1 MKVEGVNCGSLPP
14 VRQSRDFGL
23 IDSISSLWSPKY
35 MDHALSCLPFS
46 AWPLCE

>member
-14 VRQSRDFGL
+14 VLQSRDFL
-23 IDSISSLWSPKY
+23 LVESY
-35 MDHALSCLPFS
+35 MDHALSFLPFS